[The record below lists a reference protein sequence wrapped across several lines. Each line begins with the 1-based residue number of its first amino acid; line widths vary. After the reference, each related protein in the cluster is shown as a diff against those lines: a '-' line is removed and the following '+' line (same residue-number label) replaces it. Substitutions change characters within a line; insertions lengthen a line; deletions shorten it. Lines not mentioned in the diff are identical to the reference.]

1 MDMFWRKKQAV
12 MPHRDIHAEAAL
24 GISNAAS
31 VLPAGRFIALVYW
44 AIITNR
50 QISTEAIDDLANRLS
65 RAAWERGRK

>member
-1 MDMFWRKKQAV
+1 MFWRKKAET
-12 MPHRDIHAEAAL
+12 MPHRDVQAEAAL

-31 VLPAGRFIALVYW
+31 VLPAGRFMALVYW

-65 RAAWERGRK
+65 RAAWERGRR

>member
-1 MDMFWRKKQAV
+1 MMFWRKREAV
-12 MPHRDIHAEAAL
+12 MPHRDVQAEAAL

-31 VLPAGRFIALVYW
+31 VLPAGRFMALVYW

-65 RAAWERGRK
+65 RAAWERARR

>member
-1 MDMFWRKKQAV
+1 MMFWRKREAV

-31 VLPAGRFIALVYW
+31 VLPAKRFMDLVYW
-44 AIITNR
+44 AIISNR
-50 QISTEAIDDLANRLS
+50 QISTEDIDALANRLS

>member
-1 MDMFWRKKQAV
+1 MFWKSKRAEP
-12 MPHRDIHAEAAL
+12 MPNRDIYSEAAL

-31 VLPAGRFIALVYW
+31 VLPPKRFMDLVYW

-50 QISTEAIDDLANRLS
+50 QISVEDMDALANRLS